1 MFGWNNRPTKASVK
15 HLIGGD
21 NPATVYSVGKY
32 EVTVPGAEAEVTY
45 CAPSDSRFGD
55 PRDAFPNMRVEDGEV
70 RLPVSDLV
78 DTVLSRVE
86 PVELAQALWTNK
98 DVREEFIGCMTHT
111 YWSDDFGDEE
121 RRKFLSAVKEQ
132 VHLKAVSDLASTMG
146 KLEWELTR
154 YTHFYNE
161 IRRIND
167 VLRQRDVKVRRSK
180 YAEDGSVTYVEEVL
194 QFNEDDRQRGPD
206 DRFQRGAL
214 DVGGKSWEEARNW
227 WREKVTSQFP
237 FKEETEA

>member
-1 MFGWNNRPTKASVK
+1 MLNWSERPTKADVK
-15 HLIGGD
+15 HFVGGD
-21 NPATVYSVGKY
+21 NPAVVYRIGKY
-32 EVTVPGAEAEVTY
+32 EVTVPGAEVEITY
-45 CAPSDSRFGD
+45 RVPSDGRFGD

-98 DVREEFIGCMTHT
+98 EVRDEFIGCMTQT

-132 VHLKAVSDLASTMG
+132 VHLKAVKDLASTMG
-146 KLEWELTR
+146 KLEYELTR
-154 YTHFYNE
+154 YTHFYDE

-167 VLRQRDVKVRRSK
+167 VLREREVMVRRPK

-194 QFNEDDRQRGPD
+194 QFNEEDRHRD
-206 DRFQRGAL
+206 ENDKFQRGNL
-214 DVGGKSWEEARNW
+214 EVGGKSWEEARDW
-227 WREKVTSQFP
+227 WREKVMSEFP
-237 FKEETEA
+237 FKDEVEA